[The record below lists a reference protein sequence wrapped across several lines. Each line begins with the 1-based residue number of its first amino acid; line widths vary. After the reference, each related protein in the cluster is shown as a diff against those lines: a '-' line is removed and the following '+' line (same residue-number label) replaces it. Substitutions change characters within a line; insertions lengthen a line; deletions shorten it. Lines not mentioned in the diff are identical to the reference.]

1 MFFGAVLLTSVTAV
15 AAGATI
21 IGYISIKDDIEYL
34 LDQNAKEYK
43 DQQIMRYFEEKC
55 HFDEITVNTC
65 NFTNL
70 IQKYLDSRFT
80 DHIKIDVEE
89 DFYYLNLL
97 LYLINYYIHRIDN
110 GPLESREALLNT
122 ILDDV
127 SKFLKGRPL
136 NSFTDHDLKKYL
148 KKTKVLKENV
158 KSELL
163 NKYKNF
169 YVSILPDGRKRKFLP
184 GNYCYLESITSQ
196 GFNPECDKDYLAV
209 FETLAQEDNSYEE
222 IIKNS
227 NISLIKKM
235 VTLRCEELHDSNPLL
250 AAEIII
256 KRSCKLAIDDK
267 RNTIT
272 AKDLALALCEDLWE
286 SNREHCQNILRRF
299 VNEIMDDDT
308 IGNYAKHIPQSND
321 HYSPLSDYYIS
332 LITEF
337 DKDRANNQTDQTPKR
352 LVKTLSR

>member
-1 MFFGAVLLTSVTAV
+1 MIFGVVLLTSIT

-21 IGYISIKDDIEYL
+21 VGYISIKDDIEYL
-34 LDQNAKEYK
+34 LDQNAKEYRT
-43 DQQIMRYFEEKC
+43 QQIMRYFEGKC

-65 NFTNL
+65 NFTNF

-97 LYLINYYIHRIDN
+97 LHLINYYIYRIDD
-110 GPLESREALLNT
+110 GPVESREVLLNT

-127 SKFLKGRPL
+127 SKFLKGRHL
-136 NSFTDHDLKKYL
+136 NSFNDHDLKKYL

-158 KSELL
+158 KNELL
-163 NKYKNF
+163 NKYKKF
-169 YVSILPDGRKRKFLP
+169 YVSILPDGRKRKCLP

-209 FETLAQEDNSYEE
+209 FETLAQENNRYEE
-222 IIKNS
+222 LVKNS
-227 NISLIKKM
+227 NIALIKKM

-250 AAEIII
+250 ATQIII
-256 KRSCKLAIDDK
+256 KRSCELAIDDK
-267 RNTIT
+267 RNTII

-286 SNREHCQNILRRF
+286 SNKDHCQNILRRF
-299 VNEIMDDDT
+299 VNDIMDDDT
-308 IGNYAKHIPQSND
+308 IGSYAKRIPPSND
-321 HYSPLSDYYIS
+321 RYSQLRDYYIA
-332 LITEF
+332 LIDEF
-337 DKDRANNQTDQTPKR
+337 DKERASNQTDQTPKK
-352 LVKTLSR
+352 LVKALK